1 MRYKRLAAALLA
13 AAAICTAASCG
24 SPDPRRPSSADELPV
39 CTLSVE
45 DSIGIEMGDSN
56 YVFGSIEGLGH
67 TPAGRIAVLD
77 RASADIRLFDD
88 EGRMVRRISRRG
100 SGPGELMNPLGMILY
115 PDGRMGVIDPW
126 SGGILAYDTSG
137 AFLGVEVEVLS
148 NAHLN
153 PVAVGESSFVAGRT
167 RVYVDEGEQ
176 PVLELYLGR
185 FPGTAEPDVVYWLK
199 PMAFEVAEGAGDVAQ
214 RYFFSNSWTADPA
227 SGRVYAAPFSQ
238 TDYRI
243 LRFGPDGTELPPLER
258 EVAAVR
264 KTDEEIARDVEYV
277 QQKLRSLEGGD
288 PGYSVQ
294 VNDPWPYRVPVAD
307 LDVDAEGNLWALNG
321 TLPEP
326 MFDIWSPDGELVGKA
341 VLVGFGSRPLSWEF
355 TMDGHGILA
364 YDTDPVLCQRVY
376 VIQRTGGSLPQPE
389 IQR

>member
-1 MRYKRLAAALLA
+1 MSCGGEESYVPPQAAA
-13 AAAICTAASCG
+13 
-24 SPDPRRPSSADELPV
+24 LPV
-39 CTLSVE
+39 CTLSVV
-45 DSIGIEMGDSN
+45 DSIGIEMGDSS

-67 TPAGRIAVLD
+67 TPTGQIAVID

-88 EGRMVRRISRRG
+88 EGRMIRRISRRG

-126 SGGILAYDTSG
+126 SGGVLAYDTSG
-137 AFLGVEVEVLS
+137 AFLGVEVEAQS

-167 RVYVDEGEQ
+167 RVHVDEGEQ
-176 PVLELYLGR
+176 PILELYLGR

-199 PMAFEVAEGAGDVAQ
+199 PMVFEVAEGAGDVAQ

-227 SGRVYAAPFSQ
+227 SGRVYAAPFSE

-243 LRFGPDGTELPPLER
+243 LRYGPDGTELPPLER
-258 EVAAVR
+258 EVEAVR
-264 KTDEEIARDVEYV
+264 KSDEEIAADVEYV

-294 VNDPWPYRVPVAD
+294 VNDPWPYRLPVLD

-321 TLPEP
+321 TLEEP
-326 MFDIWSPDGELVGKA
+326 VFDIWSPEGDLAGRA
-341 VLVGFGSRPLSWEF
+341 VLVGLGSRPLSWEF
-355 TMDGHGILA
+355 SMDEHGILA
-364 YDTDPVLCQRVY
+364 YDTDPILCQRVY
-376 VIQRTGGSLPQPE
+376 VIEQTGGSLP
-389 IQR
+389 

>member
-1 MRYKRLAAALLA
+1 M
-13 AAAICTAASCG
+13 
-24 SPDPRRPSSADELPV
+24 
-39 CTLSVE
+39 CTLSVV
-45 DSIGIEMGDSN
+45 DSIGVDMGDSS

-77 RASADIRLFDD
+77 RVSADIRLFDD
-88 EGRMVRRISRRG
+88 EGRIVRRISRRG
-100 SGPGELMNPLGMILY
+100 SGPGELMNPLGMILH

-126 SGGILAYDTSG
+126 SGGILAFDTSG

-167 RVYVDEGEQ
+167 RVHVDEGEQ

-227 SGRVYAAPFSQ
+227 SGRVYAAPFSE

-243 LRFGPDGTELPPLER
+243 LRFGPDGTELSPLER

-307 LDVDAEGNLWALNG
+307 LDVDAAGNLWALNG

-326 MFDIWSPDGELVGKA
+326 VFDIWSPDGELVGKA

-355 TMDGHGILA
+355 TMGEHGILA
-364 YDTDPVLCQRVY
+364 YDTDPALCQRVY
-376 VIQRTGGSLPQPE
+376 LIERTGGRLPQPGG
-389 IQR
+389 QR